1 MAVDSSAILVFIYIK
16 MHHIL
21 GGSDHNK
28 IRPLQQEEFSN
39 DKRFR
44 NGLEFIDQNLNKA
57 QELRKLLHLII
68 KYRLKN

>member
-1 MAVDSSAILVFIYIK
+1 

-28 IRPLQQEEFSN
+28 IRPLQQEGFSN

-68 KYRLKN
+68 KYRL